1 MKNNIFASGD
11 LLEERCLDSVSTL
24 LTVNINNDDN
34 IALPVMTLVDLKEW
48 EKFKKAF
55 PSDYK
60 SLTVHGQI
68 KKNASNH
75 QFFIEAN
82 GICCFHN
89 LLEMEAESEFSG
101 IVRLKK
107 KFNFDTSSRL
117 YLKRMVFE
125 TLPYLNGS
133 PVSFEATALR
143 GIAPYFDEIKEG
155 DIMYLKANYVTDSN
169 GNPPYWR
176 VRHKPEVIKT

>member
-11 LLEERCLDSVSTL
+11 LLEERCFDSVSTL
-24 LTVNINNDDN
+24 LTVDINNGSD
-34 IALPVMTLVDLKEW
+34 IILPVLTLVDLKDW
-48 EKFKKAF
+48 ERFKESF
-55 PSDYK
+55 PNNYK
-60 SLTVHGQI
+60 SVTVHGQI
-68 KKNASNH
+68 KKNASN

-82 GICCFHN
+82 GLCCFHN
-89 LLEMEAESEFSG
+89 LLKMEAASEFSG

-125 TLPYLNGS
+125 TMPYKSS
-133 PVSFEATALR
+133 PVCFEATALR
-143 GIAPYFDEIKEG
+143 GIAPYFDEIEEG
-155 DIMYLKANYVTDSN
+155 DIMYLKASYVTDSN

-176 VRHKPEVIKT
+176 VRHKPEVIK